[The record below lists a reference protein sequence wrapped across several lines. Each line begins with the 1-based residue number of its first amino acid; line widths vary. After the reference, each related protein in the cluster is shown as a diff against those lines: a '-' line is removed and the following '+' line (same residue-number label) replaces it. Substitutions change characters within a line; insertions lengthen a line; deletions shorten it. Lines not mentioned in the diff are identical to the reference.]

1 MFPQFG
7 AADFST
13 EISRLQALRPDVI
26 LSTSW
31 GGVLDTFV
39 RQAAQRGLMNSST
52 FLLPLGESSL
62 ERLGSALPEGVLI
75 GARGDH
81 YFLHPERRDDAEF
94 QEFVETFHERTG
106 AYPIYSAF
114 HMYQAFEALKGA
126 YEKAIDANRSEEHT
140 S

>member
-31 GGVLDTFV
+31 GGDLDTFV
-39 RQAAQRGLMNSST
+39 RQAAQRGLMNSTS

-81 YFLHPERRDDAEF
+81 YSLSQLLLDI
-94 QEFVETFHERTG
+94 QEFPEFVV
-106 AYPIYSAF
+106 
-114 HMYQAFEALKGA
+114 
-126 YEKAIDANRSEEHT
+126 
-140 S
+140 